1 MDCIFCKIVEGI
13 IPSKKVYEDEF
24 VYAFEDIERAS
35 PTHILIVPK
44 KHFETILDIGQE
56 DSNLISAVF
65 MAANKIA
72 KKLNFEK
79 KGFRIVA
86 NCKEDGGQTVF
97 HVHFHLLAGRKMLWP
112 PG

>member
-1 MDCIFCKIVEGI
+1 LDCIFCKIIDGE
-13 IPSKKVYEDEF
+13 IPSKKIYEDEF

-35 PTHILIVPK
+35 PIHILIVPK
-44 KHFETILDIGQE
+44 KHFETILDIKE
-56 DSNLISAVF
+56 KDANLIGAVF

-72 KKLNFEK
+72 DKLNFGK
-79 KGFRIVA
+79 KGFRIVT
-86 NCKEDGGQTVF
+86 NCKGDGGQTVF

>member
-1 MDCIFCKIVEGI
+1 MDCIFCKIIDGE
-13 IPSKKVYEDEF
+13 IPSKKIYEDEF

-35 PTHILIVPK
+35 PIHILIVPK

-72 KKLNFEK
+72 KK
-79 KGFRIVA
+79 R
-86 NCKEDGGQTVF
+86 
-97 HVHFHLLAGRKMLWP
+97 
-112 PG
+112 